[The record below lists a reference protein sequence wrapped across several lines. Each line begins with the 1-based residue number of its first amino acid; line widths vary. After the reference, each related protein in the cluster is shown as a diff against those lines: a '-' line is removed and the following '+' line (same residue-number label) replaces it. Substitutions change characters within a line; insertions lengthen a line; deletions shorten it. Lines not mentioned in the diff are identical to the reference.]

1 MCLANDA
8 LYIIRG
14 GLGDQQSTRWS
25 DKFILSE
32 LNRAIQRMLAIF
44 KRNALDYGMGR
55 TVFTIAAG
63 ADSFPLPA
71 DFRGVVGLYQSGK
84 LVTLKGAEELETI
97 TATIPLAVWAVDGSS
112 GNVKNAPTADT
123 SLTLRYWQAP
133 ADLSS
138 TASTMPWNGVFD
150 GPLCDYVRLRLA
162 NYDEMTVSQDMQ
174 LMQDL
179 ENNMLTLAISRNPTV
194 KEPKGWLA

>member
-1 MCLANDA
+1 MSLANDA

-25 DKFILSE
+25 AKFILSE

-71 DFRGVVGLYQSGK
+71 DFRGAVGLYQSGK
-84 LVTLKGAEELETI
+84 IVTLKGAEELETI
-97 TATIPLAVWAVDGSS
+97 TATMPLAVWAVDGSN

-133 ADLSS
+133 ADLTS

>member
-1 MCLANDA
+1 MSLANDA

-25 DKFILSE
+25 DKFILNE

-44 KRNALDYGMGR
+44 KRNALDYGMAR

-63 ADSFPLPA
+63 ADSFHLPA
-71 DFRGVVGLYQSGK
+71 DFRGVVGLYQYGK

-97 TATIPLAVWAVDGSS
+97 TATIPLAVWAVDGSN

-123 SLTLRYWQAP
+123 SLTMRYWQAP
-133 ADLSS
+133 ADLTS

-162 NYDEMTVSQDMQ
+162 NYDEMTVTQDMQ

>member
-1 MCLANDA
+1 MSLANDA

-71 DFRGVVGLYQSGK
+71 DFRGPMAKPQRMAALTLGAVAMAALPAQPIMAAILIVICAGAILTCARRLIGQIR
-84 LVTLKGAEELETI
+84 LLKGIA
-97 TATIPLAVWAVDGSS
+97 
-112 GNVKNAPTADT
+112 
-123 SLTLRYWQAP
+123 R
-133 ADLSS
+133 
-138 TASTMPWNGVFD
+138 
-150 GPLCDYVRLRLA
+150 
-162 NYDEMTVSQDMQ
+162 
-174 LMQDL
+174 
-179 ENNMLTLAISRNPTV
+179 
-194 KEPKGWLA
+194 